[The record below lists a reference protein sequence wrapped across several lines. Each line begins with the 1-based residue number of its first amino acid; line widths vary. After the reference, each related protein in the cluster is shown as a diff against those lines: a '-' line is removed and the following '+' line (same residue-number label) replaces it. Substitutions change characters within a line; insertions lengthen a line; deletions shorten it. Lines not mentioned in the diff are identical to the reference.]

1 VGDVAEATESS
12 LDAAR
17 HLTDMDKGAVEALR
31 ALAVKIDEEAERWEL
46 AFTYASEHKLKPPAP
61 DNVALPTYL
70 RYCEALGLTPSG
82 RVRLGPA
89 KDGAGGKLAQ
99 LRSVAGTA

>member
-1 VGDVAEATESS
+1 MGELVDATEVA
-12 LDAAR
+12 LAAAG
-17 HLTDMDKGAVEALR
+17 HLTGMDKGAVEAMR
-31 ALAVKIDEEAERWEL
+31 ALAVKIDEEASRWEL
-46 AFTYASEHKLKPPAP
+46 AFEYASANQLKPPAP
-61 DNVALPTYL
+61 DNVSLPTYL